1 MVMAKFA
8 VGDEI
13 RHREASEANQRW
25 TVLGVGDKKYFL
37 RLDMSGDE
45 TTSSI
50 EHIDE
55 NFVKAPETITRYFN
69 MYRNRDG
76 SLTIGDEFITRAAAD
91 RYDSHLRVA
100 CKKVT
105 IVIGEY
111 DD

>member
-1 MVMAKFA
+1 MAKFA

-13 RHREASEANQRW
+13 RHEKDSPDQRW

-37 RLDMSGDE
+37 RLNSSGDE
-45 TTSSI
+45 ALSDI
-50 EHIDE
+50 DHIDE

-76 SLTIGDEFITRAAAD
+76 SLTIGDEFITRAGAD